1 MFVLYHVSIFCTTF
15 LHSVAAFVEPQ
26 HPLSKSF
33 ESIKSH
39 SSEWK
44 LNFSSSAPHYFASVY
59 GLLQQWPNTF
69 FPSGHSIVPCE
80 IPPLTKVYHGRRD
93 GESLPESPEWV
104 SFDIEMA
111 YGIMGSTRN
120 SHLLTFQTT
129 RTAKCV
135 YFDGESATLMGTGR
149 MDTQMLHI
157 YGNVTGPDPNGH
169 FGPGLVQE
177 YDRAR
182 GLCSWVHER
191 SLGGR
196 GWGVEGFVRMNAGFE
211 MIWCDF
217 ESETLRLVEHLNVT
231 APLLPQ
237 NTPEDMYEKEEA
249 DLTSYLPLP
258 SITTR
263 SPQSTHTKNPTE
275 NHPAMPPNFRHDSE
289 REPFLRSQGWGWFTS
304 AATHYGS
311 SGEGPGLGESRVK
324 LLTCGILNYYSPKF
338 ESQAKARGLVERETL
353 NLTSEGFWRADTEDE
368 NARVTAL
375 NALMRRRRFHTLDD
389 ISTDDAAIMKVDSER
404 VLNNLLGQSSNCT
417 GIDWT
422 AMTNGIVQTYASPLA
437 QLLQT
442 LKTYPS
448 VPPSNKTAE
457 RKWMTSIRDQTH
469 SLLLPFLEYPSPTE
483 NPSIWQRD
491 STLFQTTYSRCH
503 YHHTRLLSPSL
514 GIYLSPEEKT
524 LKWAVE
530 ETQAGICT
538 ILIDLGFS
546 IENIW
551 NSTFNPPSPNPKAT
565 SFLTPHNQN
574 EILRWIHGIQE
585 LKAWLGWT
593 GEWTSCDEKCATDE
607 KCYIPMWP
615 MLGRGNGPIRHPP
628 PEHRYG
634 DRPAPGNGYN
644 GPPGGGEHEPG
655 GYRPG
660 RPGWGID
667 ETDLWKPRCVGVDYI
682 MGGLG

>member
-1 MFVLYHVSIFCTTF
+1 MFVLCSVSVFYIAF
-15 LHSVAAFVEPQ
+15 LHFVTAFAELQ
-26 HPLSKSF
+26 YPLFQSF
-33 ESIKSH
+33 ESIKTR

-44 LNFSSSAPHYFASVY
+44 LNFSSSAPHCFASVY

-93 GESLPESPEWV
+93 VESLPESPEWV
-104 SFDIEMA
+104 SFDVEMA

-135 YFDGESATLMGTGR
+135 YFDGKSATLMGTGR

-157 YGNVTGPDPNGH
+157 YSNVTVPDPNGH

-182 GLCSWVHER
+182 GLCSWAHER
-191 SLGGR
+191 GLGGR

-217 ESETLRLVEHLNVT
+217 EGETLRLVEHLNVT
-231 APLLPQ
+231 APLLPK
-237 NTPEDMYEKEEA
+237 NVPEEVYKKEEA

-304 AATHYGS
+304 AASHYGS
-311 SGEGPGLGESRVK
+311 SGEGPGLGENRVK

-338 ESQAKARGLVERETL
+338 ESQAKARGIVERETL
-353 NLTSEGFWRADTEDE
+353 NLTSEGFWKADLGDE
-368 NARVTAL
+368 NERMTAL
-375 NALMRRRRFHTLDD
+375 NALMRRRRSHTLDD
-389 ISTDDAAIMKVDSER
+389 ISTDDAAIMKEDSER
-404 VLNNLLGQSSNCT
+404 VLKNLLSQSSNCT

-422 AMTNGIVQTYASPLA
+422 TMTNGIVQTYASPLA
-437 QLLQT
+437 QILQT
-442 LKTYPS
+442 LQNYS
-448 VPPSNKTAE
+448 SIPPSNNTAE
-457 RKWMTSIRDQTH
+457 RKWMSSIRDQTH
-469 SLLLPFLEYPSPTE
+469 SLLLPFLEYPSPKE
-483 NPSIWQRD
+483 DPSIWQLD

-514 GIYLSPEEKT
+514 GIYLSPEENSF
-524 LKWAVE
+524 KWAVE
-530 ETQAGICT
+530 ETQAGICN
-538 ILIDLGFS
+538 ILIDIGFS
-546 IENIW
+546 VEDIW
-551 NSTFNPPSPNPKAT
+551 NTTFNQPSSNSKD
-565 SFLTPHNQN
+565 TPILALQDQK
-574 EILRWIHGIQE
+574 EI
-585 LKAWLGWT
+585 
-593 GEWTSCDEKCATDE
+593 
-607 KCYIPMWP
+607 
-615 MLGRGNGPIRHPP
+615 
-628 PEHRYG
+628 
-634 DRPAPGNGYN
+634 
-644 GPPGGGEHEPG
+644 
-655 GYRPG
+655 
-660 RPGWGID
+660 
-667 ETDLWKPRCVGVDYI
+667 PR
-682 MGGLG
+682 

>member
-1 MFVLYHVSIFCTTF
+1 MFVLCYISVFCITI
-15 LHSVAAFVEPQ
+15 LHSVTAFAEPQ
-26 HPLSKSF
+26 YPLFTSL
-33 ESIKSH
+33 EAINSH
-39 SSEWK
+39 NAEGK

-129 RTAKCV
+129 RTARCV
-135 YFDGESATLMGTGR
+135 YFDGESATLMGKGR

-177 YDRAR
+177 YDRAK
-182 GLCSWVHER
+182 GLCSWVRER
-191 SLGGR
+191 GLGGR

-211 MIWCDF
+211 MICSF
-217 ESETLRLVEHLNVT
+217 TPPN
-231 APLLPQ
+231 APE
-237 NTPEDMYEKEEA
+237 NIYEQKEA

-258 SITTR
+258 SRTTR
-263 SPQSTHTKNPTE
+263 PPQSTSTKNPTE
-275 NHPAMPPNFRHDSE
+275 NNPAMPPNFRHDSE

-304 AATHYGS
+304 ASAHYGS
-311 SGEGPGLGESRVK
+311 SGQGPGLGENRVK

-338 ESQAKARGLVERETL
+338 ESQAKARSLVERETL
-353 NLTSEGFWRADTEDE
+353 NLTSEGFWRADLEDE
-368 NARVTAL
+368 NARMTAL
-375 NALMRRRRFHTLDD
+375 NALMRRRRSHNLDD
-389 ISTDDAAIMKVDSER
+389 ISTDEAAMMKVDSEE
-404 VLNNLLGQSSNCT
+404 VLENLLSQSSHCT

-422 AMTNGIVQTYASPLA
+422 TMTNGIVQTYASPLA

-442 LKTYPS
+442 LQTYSS
-448 VPPSNKTAE
+448 VPPTNKSVE
-457 RKWMTSIRDQTH
+457 RKWITSIRDQTH
-469 SLLLPFLEYPSPTE
+469 SFLLPFLEYPSPKE
-483 NPSIWQRD
+483 NPSIWKRD
-491 STLFQTTYSRCH
+491 SNLFQITHSRCH

-514 GIYLSPEEKT
+514 GIYLSPEEKS

-530 ETQAGICT
+530 ETQAGICN
-538 ILIDLGFS
+538 ILIDIGFS

-551 NSTFNPPSPNPKAT
+551 NSTFQQPSPNSKDASISSSENKKET
-565 SFLTPHNQN
+565 
-574 EILRWIHGIQE
+574 LRWIHGIQE
-585 LKAWLGWT
+585 LMAWLGWA
-593 GEWTSCDEKCATDE
+593 GEWTSCEKKCAADE

-615 MLGRGNGPIRHPP
+615 MLGEVMDRFDIRRLDIDMEIDLSQTMDIVGRLVEEMIDKVDIGLEDLDGELTKRICGNRDVWVLIIL
-628 PEHRYG
+628 
-634 DRPAPGNGYN
+634 
-644 GPPGGGEHEPG
+644 
-655 GYRPG
+655 
-660 RPGWGID
+660 WG
-667 ETDLWKPRCVGVDYI
+667 V
-682 MGGLG
+682 